1 MLVNSIIFLIGLG
14 ILYFGAE
21 WLVKGSSRIAAR
33 FGIRPIVIGLTVVAL
48 GTSVPELLFNVYAV
62 FLGEDALAMGNIIGS
77 NISNIAL
84 ILGITAAIFPVAF
97 AKNVLQEEYL
107 MMLGVTA
114 LFYFL
119 SMDGLV
125 SRFDGIILLVGLAV
139 FMSYVIYDGIQT
151 SKKQREDAT
160 NQPKDSNSKPEPNS
174 WLEARIRPHQ
184 ETAYLNFLIVL
195 GIAALA
201 GGARLM
207 VDSSVAIAQ
216 ILQIAPIVIGL
227 TIVAIG
233 TSLPE
238 LAASLML
245 AFKKEGDMSVGN
257 ILGSNMLN
265 ILFVIGFV
273 AVIRPIEVEADTI
286 RFHFPVLMAVSL
298 MLFPLVRKKYVL
310 SRTGGILL
318 MASFTVYVIWLI
330 YPYL

>member
-1 MLVNSIIFLIGLG
+1 MLVNSIIFLVGLG
-14 ILYFGAE
+14 ILYLGAV
-21 WLVKGSSRIAAR
+21 WLVRGSSRIAAR
-33 FGIRPIVIGLTVVAL
+33 FGIRPIIIGLTVVAL
-48 GTSVPELLFNVYAV
+48 GTSVPELLFNGYAV
-62 FLGEDALAMGNIIGS
+62 LLGQDALAMGNIIGS

-84 ILGITAAIFPVAF
+84 ILGITAVIFPLTF

-125 SRFDGIILLVGLAV
+125 SRTDGGILLVV
-139 FMSYVIYDGIQT
+139 FSAFMTYMIHDGIQT
-151 SKKQREDAT
+151 SKKERDDAT
-160 NQPKDSNSKPEPNS
+160 NQPTDSNSKPEPTS
-174 WLEARIRPHQ
+174 WLEARLSPKR
-184 ETAYLNFLIVL
+184 ETVYLNFLIVL

-216 ILQIAPIVIGL
+216 LLQIAPIVIGL

-238 LAASLML
+238 LAASLMS
-245 AFKKEGDMSVGN
+245 AFKKDGDMSVGN
-257 ILGSNMLN
+257 VLGSNMFN
-265 ILFVIGFV
+265 ILLIIGLV
-273 AVIRPIEVEADTI
+273 AVVRPVEVETDTI

-310 SRTGGILL
+310 SRSGGMLL
-318 MASFTVYVIWLI
+318 VASFTVYVIWLI